1 MSIWSTAGGDY
12 RMTSMEADPDE
23 PAHDEPVKLAQTVS
37 DWAAGHH
44 LAEPGLEED
53 EPEPEEYDPG
63 PEVDDEGGMS
73 EYRHY
78 AGWAEVDRAEYERE
92 AGT

>member
-1 MSIWSTAGGDY
+1 MSEPEEYDSG
-12 RMTSMEADPDE
+12 PD
-23 PAHDEPVKLAQTVS
+23 
-37 DWAAGHH
+37 
-44 LAEPGLEED
+44 ED
-53 EPEPEEYDPG
+53 EPEWDSEDSNAYQDRAEAEEYDPG

-92 AGT
+92 AGI